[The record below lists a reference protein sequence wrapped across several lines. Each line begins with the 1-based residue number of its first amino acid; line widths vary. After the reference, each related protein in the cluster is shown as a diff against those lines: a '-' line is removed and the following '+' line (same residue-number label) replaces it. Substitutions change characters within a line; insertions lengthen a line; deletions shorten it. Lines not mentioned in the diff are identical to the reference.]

1 MIDSEKRQRVS
12 KRGRRALI
20 LMAIAVTVVV
30 ASSFAYLYPSLIAK
44 SQPALPSSGPGPV
57 TRAGDFVSYEF
68 VTPLLGWALEAWSNR
83 SPASGQFSVWRTV
96 DGAKHWQTQLE
107 GPISPTLAG
116 PPSIQFFDKAHG
128 FVAFGIELY
137 RTVDGGLNWAGI
149 ALPDAQHAFITFA
162 DSRHGWVLADTAT
175 SASGWLQLYATKDA
189 GDSWQPLPNPPVGST
204 RMAFRSPL
212 EGWMWNPGGDQSHL
226 YVSGDAGTSWQ
237 IRDPPDPPAQ
247 SPGQTATVVSLR
259 LLPQSGVVAYVA
271 LSEGGGSSGYLLP
284 SHEFTSFDIG
294 SSWKYVPPTP
304 SQFLPGLEG
313 FEDASRWWRIDGGIV
328 YKSSDS
334 GQTWKPGPA
343 RLENG
348 NYWIYQTHVLDSKH
362 AWAQVQIGEITGLTV
377 TSDGGL
383 HWTRANVPQ
392 QLDSRS
398 G

>member
-30 ASSFAYLYPSLIAK
+30 PSSFAYLYPSLIAK

-68 VTPLLGWALEAWSNR
+68 VTPFLGWALEAWSNR

-162 DSRHGWVLADTAT
+162 DSQREWVAASIRDQRCRRQLAAAAQ
-175 SASGWLQLYATKDA
+175 SAS
-189 GDSWQPLPNPPVGST
+189 
-204 RMAFRSPL
+204 
-212 EGWMWNPGGDQSHL
+212 
-226 YVSGDAGTSWQ
+226 
-237 IRDPPDPPAQ
+237 
-247 SPGQTATVVSLR
+247 
-259 LLPQSGVVAYVA
+259 
-271 LSEGGGSSGYLLP
+271 
-284 SHEFTSFDIG
+284 
-294 SSWKYVPPTP
+294 
-304 SQFLPGLEG
+304 
-313 FEDASRWWRIDGGIV
+313 RIDQDGFPLAAGRMDVESWRRPESLVRFWRCGHLVADPRPARPTGPIPGTNRN
-328 YKSSDS
+328 S
-334 GQTWKPGPA
+334 GQFASVAAVRSRGLR
-343 RLENG
+343 RL
-348 NYWIYQTHVLDSKH
+348 V
-362 AWAQVQIGEITGLTV
+362 
-377 TSDGGL
+377 
-383 HWTRANVPQ
+383 RRRRQ
-392 QLDSRS
+392 QRLPVAIP
-398 G
+398 

>member
-1 MIDSEKRQRVS
+1 
-12 KRGRRALI
+12 
-20 LMAIAVTVVV
+20 MAIAVTVVV

-44 SQPALPSSGPGPV
+44 GKPELPATGPWPV

-68 VTPLLGWALEAWSNR
+68 VTPLLGWALEAWTNR
-83 SPASGQFSVWRTV
+83 SPASGQFSVSRTL

-107 GPISPTLAG
+107 GPISPSLVG
-116 PPSIQFFDKAHG
+116 PPSIQFFDKTHG

-189 GDSWQPLPNPPVGST
+189 GDSWQPLPNPPLGST

-212 EGWMWNPGGDQSHL
+212 EGWMWTLGADQSHL

-304 SQFLPGLEG
+304 SQFISGLEG
-313 FEDASRWWRIDGGIV
+313 FEDAFRWWRIDGGIV

-362 AWAQVQIGEITGLTV
+362 AWAQVQIGETTGLTV

-383 HWTRANVPQ
+383 HWTRVKVPQ
-392 QLDSRS
+392 PA
-398 G
+398 